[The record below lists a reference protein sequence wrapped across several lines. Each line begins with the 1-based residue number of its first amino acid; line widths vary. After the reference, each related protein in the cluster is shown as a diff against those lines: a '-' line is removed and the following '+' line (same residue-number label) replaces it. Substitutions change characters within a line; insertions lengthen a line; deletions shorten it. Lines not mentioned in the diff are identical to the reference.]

1 MDQEYVS
8 SMVDDIID
16 GDNLAAKE
24 KFEDLIASRVFSA
37 LDQRK
42 IEIAQRIYQDDQ
54 PEEESEEESD
64 Q

>member
-42 IEIAQRIYQDDQ
+42 IEIAQRIYKEDQ
-54 PEEESEEESD
+54 PEEESEEELD